1 MKAHMSPVARPKTLI
16 AAMPSPAPRRRHS
29 PNRQRLIGRTVM
41 WSLAACVVVLKLTL
55 PVF

>member
-1 MKAHMSPVARPKTLI
+1 MSPVASPKPPT
-16 AAMPSPAPRRRHS
+16 AAMPNPAPHRRHS

>member
-1 MKAHMSPVARPKTLI
+1 MSPVASPKTPI
-16 AAMPSPAPRRRHS
+16 AAMPNPAPHRRPS

>member
-1 MKAHMSPVARPKTLI
+1 MSPDTSPMTPT
-16 AAMPSPAPRRRHS
+16 AAMTSPASARRHS

-41 WSLAACVVVLKLTL
+41 WSLAACVVVLKFTL